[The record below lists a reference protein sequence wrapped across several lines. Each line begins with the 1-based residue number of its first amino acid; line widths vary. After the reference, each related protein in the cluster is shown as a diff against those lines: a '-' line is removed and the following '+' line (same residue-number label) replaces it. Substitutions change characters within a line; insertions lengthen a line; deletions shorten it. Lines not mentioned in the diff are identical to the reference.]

1 MADFAQHLP
10 LSNRARRDES
20 GVTNDR
26 RAAIAGVVD
35 EAARLL
41 AASTDE
47 DAVHLVRARRF
58 LEEAG
63 LGTGASGGTADDL
76 RRLAGTIRTGPRRST
91 RLLMRT
97 TRALLVLG
105 DGIGVTP
112 VLDPIV
118 SGSVALMAAGTA
130 PFDRRAVLR
139 GHSIR
144 ATDEDW
150 AFGHGPVLE
159 GSGRAILRFVLALDD
174 VPPHPA
180 GPLR

>member
-26 RAAIAGVVD
+26 RAAIADAVD
-35 EAARLL
+35 EAARLV

-47 DAVHLVRARRF
+47 DAVQLVRARRF

-63 LGTGASGGTADDL
+63 LGTGASGGTSDDL
-76 RRLAGTIRTGPRRST
+76 RRLADTIRSGPRRST

-105 DGIGVTP
+105 DGVGISP
-112 VLDPIV
+112 SLDPTV
-118 SGSVALMAAGTA
+118 SGAVALMAAGTA

-139 GHSIR
+139 GHTIR

-150 AFGHGPVLE
+150 AFGYGPALE
-159 GSGRAILRFVLALDD
+159 GTGRGILRFVLALDD
-174 VPPHPA
+174 VPPQPVDRA
-180 GPLR
+180 R